1 MKNTSLTF
9 LALNPEMPT
18 VDSLLVSF
26 LENFCAYSSTCI
38 LHVHKAH
45 GEAFRKPV
53 SPVPCS
59 FYLTVC
65 LKCFSIAAH
74 TELPLILV
82 AA

>member
-1 MKNTSLTF
+1 MKNASLTF
-9 LALNPEMPT
+9 LGLNPEMPT

-45 GEAFRKPV
+45 GEVFRKPV
-53 SPVPCS
+53 SPVPRS

-65 LKCFSIAAH
+65 LKYFSIAAH